1 MTASF
6 YLPLSRCGFQWVSH
20 PCEHLLVVCFSVV
33 AILLGVKLGLF
44 IVLICISLVTHDVE
58 HLSISFLGICLYF
71 FLSVNSDLLPIFK
84 LHFSWF

>member
-6 YLPLSRCGFQWVSH
+6 YLPISRCGFQWVSH
-20 PCEHLLVVCFSVV
+20 PCQHLLIVFLVI
-33 AILLGVKLGLF
+33 AILLGVKLDLF

-58 HLSISFLGICLYF
+58 HLFISFLGICCF
-71 FLSVNSDLLPIFK
+71 FFKCQFGTFAYFK

>member
-1 MTASF
+1 MS
-6 YLPLSRCGFQWVSH
+6 PH